1 MMARSRSAV
10 FDWLTRDQGGVVAV
24 VRSSSPRLASQGKK
38 RLDREV
44 GNQNGEE
51 TGTLE

>member
-24 VRSSSPRLASQGKK
+24 VRSSSPTLQGRK

-44 GNQNGEE
+44 GSQDREE